1 MSGKEDLKLLRN
13 RIDSI
18 DEKLLQLLRERV
30 DASAEVGE
38 IKKQLNIEII
48 DRQRES
54 EIFKILEKKCKE
66 QDLDFEYIQTI
77 WNIILNKSH
86 DIQINGK

>member
-1 MSGKEDLKLLRN
+1 MSDLEDLKLLRN
-13 RIDSI
+13 RIDTI
-18 DEKLLQLLRERV
+18 DNQLLQLLHERAN
-30 DASAEVGE
+30 ASAEVGE
-38 IKKQLNIEII
+38 LKKQLNIEII
-48 DRQRES
+48 DRRRES

-66 QDLDFEYIQTI
+66 QNLDFEYIQTI